1 MPQSEIAPG
10 APCWIDLLTSDPEKA
25 MAFYAEVF
33 GWTYEI
39 GDVEKYGGYITASK
53 DGRSVA
59 GIMKNDGTSGSPDT
73 WNTYLRVEDIA
84 ASTDAAVSGGGQV
97 LMAPMVVPEQGQMAM
112 IMDASGAAVGLWQ
125 FGGHTG
131 YQLHGE
137 PGSAVWHELLTR
149 DYPAAVKFYQDV
161 LGWDTDVMSDTPEFR
176 YTTLGAADDA
186 KAGIMDAAG
195 FLPEGT
201 PANWQ
206 VYLGAADADAA
217 VATAVS
223 VGATV
228 MEPTSDTPFGRV
240 ALLADPTGAV
250 FRIHQGRPEAS

>member
-1 MPQSEIAPG
+1 MPQPEIAPG
-10 APCWIDLLTSDPEKA
+10 APCWIDLMTSDPDKA
-25 MAFYAEVF
+25 MAFYAAVF

-39 GDVEKYGGYITASK
+39 GDVEKYNGYITASK

-59 GIMKNDGTSGSPDT
+59 GMMKNDGNFGAPDGWT
-73 WNTYLRVEDIA
+73 TYLRVDDIA
-84 ASTDAAVSGGGQV
+84 ASADAAVSGGGQV
-97 LMAPMVVPEQGQMAM
+97 LMAPMVVPGQGQMAM

-131 YQLHGE
+131 FQLHGE

-149 DYPAAVKFYQDV
+149 DYPAAVRFYQDV

-176 YTTLGAADDA
+176 YTTLGAAEDA
-186 KAGIMDAAG
+186 QAGIMDAAG
-195 FLPEGT
+195 FLPDGV

-217 VATAVS
+217 VATAAS
-223 VGATV
+223 MGATV
-228 MEPTSDTPFGRV
+228 MDPASDTPFGRV

-250 FRIHQGRPEAS
+250 FRIHQALPEAG

>member
-39 GDVEKYGGYITASK
+39 GDVEKYGGYIMASK

-228 MEPTSDTPFGRV
+228 MEPASDTPFGRV

-250 FRIHQGRPEAS
+250 FRIHQALPEAG

>member
-1 MPQSEIAPG
+1 MPQPDIAPG
-10 APCWIDLLTSDPEKA
+10 APCWIDLLTSDPDGA
-25 MAFYAEVF
+25 QAFYAELF

-39 GDVEKYGGYITASK
+39 GDVEKYNGYITASK

-73 WNTYLRVEDIA
+73 WTTYLRVEDIGATADAAA
-84 ASTDAAVSGGGQV
+84 ASGGQV
-97 LMAPMVVPEQGQMAM
+97 LMAPMAVPDQGQMAM
-112 IMDASGAAVGLWQ
+112 IMDSSGAAVGLWQ

-131 YQLHGE
+131 FQLAAE

-149 DYPAAVKFYQDV
+149 DYSGAVKFYQDV
-161 LGWDTDVMSDTPEFR
+161 FGWNTDVMSDTPEFR
-176 YTTLGAADDA
+176 YTTLGAGEDA
-186 KAGIMDAAG
+186 RAGIMDAAG
-195 FLPEGT
+195 FLPVGM

-206 VYLGAADADAA
+206 VYFGAADADAA

-250 FRIHQGRPEAS
+250 FRIHQALPEAG

>member
-10 APCWIDLLTSDPEKA
+10 APCWIDLLTSDPDKA
-25 MAFYAEVF
+25 MTFYAAVF

-39 GDVEKYGGYITASK
+39 GDAALYGGYITASK
-53 DGRSVA
+53 DGKSVA
-59 GIMKNDGTSGSPDT
+59 GIMKNDGTSGAPDAWT
-73 WNTYLRVEDIA
+73 TYLRVDDIA
-84 ASTDAAVSGGGQV
+84 ASADAAVSGGGQV

-131 YQLHGE
+131 FQLHGE

-149 DYPAAVKFYQDV
+149 DYPAAVTFYQDV

-176 YTTLGAADDA
+176 YTTLGAAEDA
-186 KAGIMDAAG
+186 QAGIMDAAG
-195 FLPEGT
+195 FLPEGV

-206 VYLGAADADAA
+206 VYLGATDTDAA
-217 VATAVS
+217 VATAAS
-223 VGATV
+223 MGATV
-228 MEPTSDTPFGRV
+228 MEPASDTPFGRV
-240 ALLADPTGAV
+240 ALLADPTGAI
-250 FRIHQGRPEAS
+250 FRIHQALPEAG